1 MPVSSM
7 LLCREDYSDA
17 LHERNHFQDSTAA
30 RTVLA
35 VILEIVKV
43 SGDDLSA
50 AYLGPQ
56 PCPMLKCFHTSA
68 TPLEQIHHVATCTEA
83 SKGEIRCWTCQKCH
97 DFKRWHA
104 VCATLKSPVELLRR
118 LSNRKRRN
126 NTSTGE
132 LSATKR
138 GKVASSDEY
147 TFPMQQESHNFENV
161 WSEMEDPNRFF
172 LHEVESTSHPAQLDA
187 NNVNIHRP
195 SEMGDSSVARPL
207 PTPPSS
213 RDQSWS
219 ENSQNM
225 VAYGD
230 AKISQMPE
238 QPPPYIVSPQTT
250 MDEYQ
255 HPNIHTNNLH
265 LSIPPVPYLQASP
278 FMESPEDMEIPEADR
293 APWDDQTLSHETESP
308 KVDLRLVPNA
318 LNTAISAQYSDSRG
332 KAASSFSSSFAA
344 PRIPNPHK
352 QKQNTWPI
360 PLHRS
365 SDVPSFPPISQVAA
379 TYEEHN
385 RQILDYVSQ
394 VTEEGGQTARR
405 TTRTRRPMARKAS
418 FDAGTQDSIT
428 VSTLDTRPQ
437 GSRPPENE
445 NRTRAKPPRTMGGHK
460 AAVKSQHEV
469 CDLCGQKFE
478 GIPKN
483 RKQHLKR
490 HVESTHGKVR
500 FYCGHA
506 GCRSNYNR
514 VDNLHDHERKC
525 HGFVLQPEAANA
537 PAGGGG
543 GGHGTAEEARTAL
556 LLPGGGSEIAELA
569 GDAGLHEGGQY
580 GVGRGSATNTGRQVS
595 RAVETHIAVFGY
607 PISTEEQ
614 SWGPAR
620 EEWTTML
627 AGVSGGSEGDEGDDP
642 DGRHEDDSPEEGLGM
657 ELGMGLTPRPLDLP
671 CAAWRV

>member
-1 MPVSSM
+1 
-7 LLCREDYSDA
+7 
-17 LHERNHFQDSTAA
+17 
-30 RTVLA
+30 
-35 VILEIVKV
+35 
-43 SGDDLSA
+43 
-50 AYLGPQ
+50 
-56 PCPMLKCFHTSA
+56 
-68 TPLEQIHHVATCTEA
+68 
-83 SKGEIRCWTCQKCH
+83 
-97 DFKRWHA
+97 
-104 VCATLKSPVELLRR
+104 
-118 LSNRKRRN
+118 
-126 NTSTGE
+126 
-132 LSATKR
+132 
-138 GKVASSDEY
+138 
-147 TFPMQQESHNFENV
+147 
-161 WSEMEDPNRFF
+161 MEDPNRFF
-172 LHEVESTSHPAQLDA
+172 LHEVESTSHPAQLDSI
-187 NNVNIHRP
+187 NVNIHMP

-230 AKISQMPE
+230 AKISQMLE

-265 LSIPPVPYLQASP
+265 LSIPPVPYLQASL

-332 KAASSFSSSFAA
+332 KAASIFSSSFAA
-344 PRIPNPHK
+344 PQIPNPHR
-352 QKQNTWPI
+352 QKQNTWPM

-365 SDVPSFPPISQVAA
+365 SDAPSFPPISQVAA
-379 TYEEHN
+379 TYEEHH
-385 RQILDYVSQ
+385 RQTLDCVSQ
-394 VTEEGGQTARR
+394 VPEEGGQRARR

-418 FDAGTQDSIT
+418 FDAGTKDSIT
-428 VSTLDTRPQ
+428 ASTLDTRPQ
-437 GSRPPENE
+437 GSRPSENE
-445 NRTRAKPPRTMGGHK
+445 NRTRAKPSRPMGGHN

-537 PAGGGG
+537 PGDGGGE
-543 GGHGTAEEARTAL
+543 HGTAEEARTAL

-580 GVGRGSATNTGRQVS
+580 GVGRGSATNTGRRVLS
-595 RAVETHIAVFGY
+595 AVETHINVFGY

-620 EEWTTML
+620 EEWTTIM

-642 DGRHEDDSPEEGLGM
+642 DDRHEDGSPEEGLGM
-657 ELGMGLTPRPLDLP
+657 ELGMGLAPRPLDLP